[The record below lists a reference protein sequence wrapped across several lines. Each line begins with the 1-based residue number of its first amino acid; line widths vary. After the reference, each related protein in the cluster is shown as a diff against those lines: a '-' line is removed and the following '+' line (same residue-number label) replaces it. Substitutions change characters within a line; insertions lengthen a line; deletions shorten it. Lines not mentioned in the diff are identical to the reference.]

1 MAVRRLVWI
10 CAAAGILVAGGCRGG
25 IGKPM
30 CAADA
35 GARACLIPTSTA
47 HSYGLT
53 ATGFQPNSEL
63 LLTLPPS
70 VDPGTSVPLRF
81 HIGGDGTFAD
91 TGGGRLG
98 LAGSGAL
105 TVTLS
110 GTAASGAAVSVSIVV
125 RR

>member
-81 HIGGDGTFAD
+81 HIGGDGTFSD
-91 TGGGRLG
+91 TGRLG